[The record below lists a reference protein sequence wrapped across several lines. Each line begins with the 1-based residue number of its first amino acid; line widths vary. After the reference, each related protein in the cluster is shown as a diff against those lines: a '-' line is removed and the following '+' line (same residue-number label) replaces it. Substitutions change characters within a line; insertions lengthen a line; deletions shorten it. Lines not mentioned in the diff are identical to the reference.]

1 MREVNKKFIIL
12 VFFVIVLVIVWI
24 LVPCVGKAKLNA
36 KVQAEIQDLRDSPAA
51 QYCENNWWS
60 LDISVD
66 ELSGVYGMCNF
77 DDWSVCEVIEYFR
90 WECFSLTEENETEAS
105 YCSNWSTCDYEEATD
120 LSSRIEDMNN
130 IEYLDKEYLDKENL
144 NEELSDDDLN
154 KMDIDTLYEYYE
166 NQFNNSGD
174 LTSNKSKLK
183 WWAIWSEPSCD
194 SVWWTIIGDK
204 CYLSNWI
211 EIAF

>member
-1 MREVNKKFIIL
+1 MRAVNEKFIIL

-24 LVPCVGKAKLNA
+24 LIPCVGKAKLNA
-36 KVQAEIQDLRDSPAA
+36 KIQAEIQNLHDSPAA
-51 QYCENNWWS
+51 QYCKNDWWE
-60 LDISVD
+60 LDIKVN
-66 ELSGVYGMCNF
+66 ELSDVYGMCNF
-77 DDWSVCEVIEYFR
+77 KDGSSCEIMKYFR
-90 WECFSLTEENETEAS
+90 WECLSASEQDENES
-105 YCSNWSTCDYEEATD
+105 LYCSNWSTCDDEEATD

-130 IEYLDKEYLDKENL
+130 IEYLDKENL